1 MANIRKNRQTRHKG
15 DVQSLITSAILTQ
28 KGEFTRKDIFVKVHE
43 NLKYSPY
50 GKYGK
55 LRETINLGD
64 MINNTINTLWV
75 IDAIKSEGEK
85 YVLHINFPALK

>member
-1 MANIRKNRQTRHKG
+1 MANIRKNSKIRHKG
-15 DVQSLITSAILTQ
+15 DVQNLITSAILTQ
-28 KGEFTRKDIFVKVHE
+28 KGEFTRKDIFMKVHE

-55 LRETINLGD
+55 LRGTIKLED
-64 MINNTINTLWV
+64 MINDTINTLWT
-75 IDAIKSEGEK
+75 IDAIKSDGEK